1 VLCLP
6 GTMPD
11 RGRMNK
17 GEMRIDREIEKDE
30 KER

>member
-11 RGRMNK
+11 RG
-17 GEMRIDREIEKDE
+17 EDEEEIDGDRYGWMDRGIH
-30 KER
+30 R